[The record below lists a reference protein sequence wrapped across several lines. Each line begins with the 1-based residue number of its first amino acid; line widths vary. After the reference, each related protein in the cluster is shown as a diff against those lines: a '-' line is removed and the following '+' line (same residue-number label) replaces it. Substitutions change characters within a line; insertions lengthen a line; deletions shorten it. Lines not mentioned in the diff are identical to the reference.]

1 MSVFRRR
8 QSLLRLHRHTW
19 EELLTQLAQRGCGR
33 RESGAFL
40 FGKRST
46 PKTVTGFVL
55 YDDLDPECLT
65 GGIEFHGIGYHHLS
79 EYCQEHGVRV
89 MADVHT
95 HPGNGVGQ
103 SPIDSSHPMI
113 ARDGHVALIVPNFAR
128 GIIRPRSVGVHRY
141 RADNGWDTW
150 RDREATRRL
159 YVGRW
164 P

>member
-1 MSVFRRR
+1 MFRRR
-8 QSLLRLHRHTW
+8 HSLLRVHRGTW
-19 EELLTQLAQRGCGR
+19 ESLLTQLCQRGCGS

-40 FGKRST
+40 LGKSNR
-46 PKTVTGFVL
+46 PGVVIGFLL

-65 GGIEFHGIGYHHLS
+65 GGIEFHGIGYHRLS

-89 MADVHT
+89 MGDVHT

-103 SPIDSSHPMI
+103 SAIDSSHPMI
-113 ARDGHVALIVPNFAR
+113 AREGHVALIIPNLAQ
-128 GIIRPRSVGVHRY
+128 GTIRPRSVGVHRY
-141 RADNGWDTW
+141 RADNKWDTW
-150 RDREATRRL
+150 RDRDAARRL